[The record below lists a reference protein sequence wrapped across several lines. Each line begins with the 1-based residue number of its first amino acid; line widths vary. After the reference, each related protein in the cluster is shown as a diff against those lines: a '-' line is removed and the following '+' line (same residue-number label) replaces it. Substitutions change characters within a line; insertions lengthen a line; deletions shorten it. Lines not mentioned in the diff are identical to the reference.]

1 MTKQQQRK
9 VANEFAPWDSDIT
22 KKIKNKIK
30 INFQNLF
37 GKRGEAEMSVM
48 CNLISMF
55 FAPFSAY
62 SLHRQLVGHL
72 DL

>member
-22 KKIKNKIK
+22 KKIK
-30 INFQNLF
+30 INFQKLF
-37 GKRGEAEMSVM
+37 RKRGEAEMSVM

>member
-1 MTKQQQRK
+1 MTKQQQGK
-9 VANEFAPWDSDIT
+9 VANEFAQWDGYIT
-22 KKIKNKIK
+22 KKIKK
-30 INFQNLF
+30 NFQNLF